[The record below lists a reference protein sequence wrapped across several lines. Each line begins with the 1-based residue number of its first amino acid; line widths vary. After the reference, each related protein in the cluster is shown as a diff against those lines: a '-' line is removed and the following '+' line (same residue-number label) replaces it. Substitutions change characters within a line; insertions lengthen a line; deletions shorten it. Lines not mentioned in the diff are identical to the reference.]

1 MGEPLVSIIIPTYN
15 VERYIEECID
25 SLLKQTYKRIEIIV
39 IDDGSKDATPYLLKS
54 YEERILL
61 KLNKKNQGQ
70 GAVRNHGLEQ
80 ANGEYIL
87 FVDSDDWI
95 DVEAVEILVGKALDT
110 EADLIRFNGKTV
122 FEGDS
127 DLSKENL
134 YTFNSILNEKVLY
147 TNVGLL
153 DANRKAYSAS
163 PCLYL
168 IKKEVIEEELLSFPE
183 GVLHEDEYF
192 TTKLFISIKSMAYVN
207 KALYYRRYRL
217 ASTMTENTK
226 EHKVR
231 SSKSYLKVFKLLEE
245 LYLSNQY
252 NDSQKSFLK
261 RQLISIYHGLQ
272 QSDVNSDL
280 KKELRSLKT
289 ITLKDRLQIEV
300 SKLRQKIEKR

>member
-95 DVEAVEILVGKALDT
+95 DVEAVEILIGKALDT

-231 SSKSYLKVFKLLEE
+231 SFKSYLKVFKLLEE

-252 NDSQKSFLK
+252 NDSQESFLK